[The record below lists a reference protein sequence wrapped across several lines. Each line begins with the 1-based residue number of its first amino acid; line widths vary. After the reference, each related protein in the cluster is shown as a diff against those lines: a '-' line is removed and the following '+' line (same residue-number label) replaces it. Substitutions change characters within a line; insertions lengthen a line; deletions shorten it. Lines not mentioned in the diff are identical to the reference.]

1 MAYKHIVRIVNTD
14 LNGSLPIAHAL
25 TKIKGVGFMFANSVC
40 NIAHMGKDRKTGDL
54 DETEIRRLDEIIR
67 NPAKFGMPNWMLNRR
82 KDFDTGEDKHLLTSD
97 SDFTRSNDIRR
108 LQRIRSYRGLRHAWG
123 LPVRGQRTRSNFR
136 KNKGK
141 VMGVKRK
148 ATGTE

>member
-14 LNGSLPIAHAL
+14 LPGNIRIGHAL
-25 TKIKGVGFMFANSVC
+25 TRIRGVSYMFANSVC
-40 NIAHMGKDRKTGDL
+40 NTAQIDKSRKTGEL
-54 DETEIRRLDEIIR
+54 EEPEIKRLDEIVR
-67 NPAKFGMPNWMLNRR
+67 HPAKYGFPTWMLNRR
-82 KDFDTGEDKHLLTSD
+82 KDWETGEDKHLLISEL
-97 SDFTRSNDIRR
+97 DFVRTNDIRR
-108 LQRIRSYRGLRHAWG
+108 LQRTKSYRGLRHAWG

-148 ATGTE
+148 ATGTA